1 MWIKRDNIL
10 YQIVM
15 NEAHVLVLTK
25 AHPPKKVVVANSY
38 YYTLYINFIFVI
50 FLLTKNEYN
59 KIEQIFLSHVL

>member
-1 MWIKRDNIL
+1 M
-10 YQIVM
+10 
-15 NEAHVLVLTK
+15 LVLTK